1 MILDTFNS
9 VQRCIEA
16 QICYIGIQAEERY
29 NDIRDEDSE
38 EETEGVEAEFSGTL
52 HKGGKGD
59 DSTIDQETSRDWIEP
74 RSIDAYWLQREL
86 NKAYGDHML
95 SKKKA
100 EDVLDILQVYWIN
113 MFSFLQYHLDL
124 NY

>member
-1 MILDTFNS
+1 MKYDAKCFDILQHF
-9 VQRCIEA
+9 IEA
-16 QICYIGIQAEERY
+16 RISYISIQAEERHDVI
-29 NDIRDEDSE
+29 NDDSE

-52 HKGGKGD
+52 HKGGKKD

-86 NKAYGDHML
+86 NKAYGDHMV

-100 EDVLDILQVYWIN
+100 EDVLDILQVCDIYVYVPVLSLKI
-113 MFSFLQYHLDL
+113 
-124 NY
+124 